1 VKRIN
6 PTSDFMNDLPAQDPD
21 PLAPWLAVSRSPD
34 ADVAAL
40 RQTVLKRTTRIL
52 RHRRWSRRAAIAAAL
67 AACYAAGVA
76 STYWLRPTAPA
87 EVIIVEKSP
96 EPAPSPAAT
105 APHEAEPS
113 AIALEWQAVESPNKR
128 VELYRLAGDR
138 YLVESNDMEA
148 ALRCYRQ
155 MLNAGSEKD
164 LVISPDD
171 NWLLMAL
178 KDARLKE
185 KLDAKSN

>member
-1 VKRIN
+1 
-6 PTSDFMNDLPAQDPD
+6 MNDLPAQDPD
-21 PLAPWLAVSRSPD
+21 PFAHWLAVSRSPD
-34 ADVAAL
+34 AEVAAL
-40 RQTVLKRTTRIL
+40 RQTVLQRTKRIL
-52 RHRRWSRRAAIAAAL
+52 RHHRWTRRAAVAAAL

-76 STYWLRPTAPA
+76 LMYWLRPPAAA

-96 EPAPSPAAT
+96 EPAPAPPAT
-105 APHEAEPS
+105 EPREAEPS
-113 AIALEWQAVESPNKR
+113 AVALEWQAVESSEKR
-128 VELYRLAGDR
+128 VELYRRAGDR
-138 YLVESNDMEA
+138 YLAESNDLEA

-164 LVISPDD
+164 LLNSPDD

-185 KLDAKSN
+185 KVYAKSN